1 MISTQEFKEKF
12 KDFFLKGKKGAEI
25 GTIKN
30 FMINGKSVPYIK
42 TATGWK
48 PYGTGK
54 KMKKPEPEHEP
65 REKKPEE
72 IHEPREKKEEV
83 EEAIRKKLQE
93 YTSKATDN
101 QLNAAINDPNQKE
114 EVKDLA
120 KKELEERQK
129 NGSGGIKQITQTYVK
144 VSDGQIIVKMNKDKT
159 GYKGTK
165 GSFKLE
171 SKEGESISDFK
182 QRLKEEYE
190 KFSAGQEQS
199 EEKVVSL
206 QQENKEDMKT
216 KIKTQSDITSLLGLK
231 EGESKELLFNS
242 TVTITVKPKYMNE
255 MEYTFKGIKA
265 SEQGGGKSTVTAI
278 GIDMYN
284 YLTWSEIPAKEKK
297 KVVEKILESLDN
309 DNKNTKE
316 ETNTGI
322 KVEDFGD
329 STKELYEKTKEN
341 NSHLYTFVNKLI
353 DSDFPKKDIF
363 NFIKKE
369 FDLGKVS
376 SDFYA
381 DILGIKEEN
390 KTSDKPKEIKQITQ
404 TYLKVSDGQFIIKM
418 NKDKTG
424 YKATKGSFKLESKEG
439 EDINDFKK
447 RLKEEY
453 EKSQQDNSQEESKQ
467 TSDTTNDLSKISSDK
482 EFVKFTESM
491 GYDKKQVESML
502 DLAKLGGFE
511 GQELYQ
517 KIMNIMN
524 IKPSNSEGSE
534 IKKGDFVKFDSF
546 NDYNKYQRERANISG
561 EYESYISQERI
572 ERLLSYTVDSDM
584 SLEIEEHINDFK
596 EGKISAEDV
605 LSMYSDITIKD
616 RIYMN
621 QKLIHEGLLPVVNGT
636 IYPDY
641 KGEKYLQFDMKDSE
655 SLDIATNIYGYRGEI
670 NFENATETQLYA
682 LGEYMG
688 MSYIAIR
695 DYNCGKELH
704 GSPEFKNAIKNF
716 SDSISQYIDQN
727 RIEDNYILNRRMRL
741 DEDNL
746 NDEGINEWIQAKI
759 GDIIEDKSF
768 GSYSLGHLDQF
779 GNSIQVTLLAK
790 KGQAIANVNND
801 LEEYEYL
808 SQKGSKFKV
817 IDRGLNSIVVE
828 LVD

>member
-114 EVKDLA
+114 EIKNFA
-120 KKELEERQK
+120 KKELEKRQK

-216 KIKTQSDITSLLGLK
+216 
-231 EGESKELLFNS
+231 
-242 TVTITVKPKYMNE
+242 
-255 MEYTFKGIKA
+255 GIK
-265 SEQGGGKSTVTAI
+265 I
-278 GIDMYN
+278 
-284 YLTWSEIPAKEKK
+284 
-297 KVVEKILESLDN
+297 
-309 DNKNTKE
+309 
-316 ETNTGI
+316 
-322 KVEDFGD
+322 EDFGD

-381 DILGIKEEN
+381 DILGIKEDN

-439 EDINDFKK
+439 EDITDFKK

-453 EKSQQDNSQEESKQ
+453 EKSQQGNSQAE
-467 TSDTTNDLSKISSDK
+467 T
-482 EFVKFTESM
+482 
-491 GYDKKQVESML
+491 
-502 DLAKLGGFE
+502 
-511 GQELYQ
+511 QEREYR
-517 KIMNIMN
+517 
-524 IKPSNSEGSE
+524 
-534 IKKGDFVKFDSF
+534 KFDSTL
-546 NDYNKYQRERANISG
+546 DYVNYQRERASILN

-572 ERLLSYTVDSDM
+572 DQLLSKSPDSDM
-584 SLEIEEHINDFK
+584 SLEIEEYVNDFK
-596 EGKISAEDV
+596 EDKVSAENV
-605 LSMYSDITIKD
+605 LEMYGDLPVED
-616 RIYMN
+616 RVYMN
-621 QKLIHEGLLPVVNGT
+621 QKLIHEGLLPIVNGT
-636 IYPDY
+636 IYSTYNGEDY
-641 KGEKYLQFDMKDSE
+641 IHFDMNGDELDKAMDFYANEGEK
-655 SLDIATNIYGYRGEI
+655 
-670 NFENATETQLYA
+670 NFRNATEDQLRA

-688 MSYIAIR
+688 STYEAIR
-695 DYNCGKELH
+695 DYNYGKDLSE
-704 GSPEFKNAIKNF
+704 SFWTISEIKEFNN
-716 SDSISQYIDQN
+716 SIAQFVDQN
-727 RIEDNYILNRRMRL
+727 RIEDNLVLNRRMDLRES
-741 DEDNL
+741 DL
-746 NDEGINEWIQAKI
+746 NNENMNKWIQAEV
-759 GDIIEDKSF
+759 GDVLEDKSF
-768 GSYSLGHLDQF
+768 SSFSLKQINDF
-779 GNSIQVTLLAK
+779 GKSIQVTLLAK
-790 KGQAIANVNND
+790 KGQAIANINND
-801 LEEYEYL
+801 IDEYEYL
-808 SQKGSKFKV
+808 IQKGSKFKV